1 MFDLEKLKAS
11 FKGAKGVKV
20 AFDEAEVDT
29 RKAALVTVIGDS
41 TGKKT
46 QRIFTDADLAS
57 PKLAAQV
64 ARLCKQVLP

>member
-11 FKGAKGVKV
+11 FKGANGVKV

-29 RKAALVTVIGDS
+29 RPAALVTVLCDE
-41 TGKKT
+41 TGKT
-46 QRIFTDADLAS
+46 ARRVFTESDLAS

-64 ARLCKQVLP
+64 ERFCKQVLP